1 MTLIITLICIAIEQ
15 FTPKLSQHRNYHWL
29 KQYMLWFRHA
39 FPNLDGTTT
48 LLLILGPII
57 ILGALLFASVNA
69 LLWFLLAIFI
79 LYYCIGPDNTVIQVT
94 DYLDANERGDIEA
107 AMRYADKLNPYTHEM
122 TTIEQAHQHVINA
135 ILTSTSE
142 RITAVLFW
150 FLILGP
156 LGALLYRCS
165 EQLMRYSQTNEGET
179 LQEAAQRLHFIL
191 AWLPTRLTAFSY
203 ALGGNM
209 SDAWQNWRHYQSQWA
224 QIYCDDNRG
233 ILICS
238 GLGALQ
244 IEPSSR
250 ENELQNVQCAL
261 ALANRAIIIWISF
274 IAILTLTG
282 FF

>member
-48 LLLILGPII
+48 LLLILSPII
-57 ILGALLFASVNA
+57 ILGILLLSSVNA
-69 LLWFLLAIFI
+69 LLWFLLSIVI
-79 LYYCIGPDNTVIQVT
+79 LCYSIGPKNTVIQVT
-94 DYLDANERGDIEA
+94 DYRDAAERGDIEA
-107 AMRYADKLNPYTHEM
+107 AMRYADKLNPYTHSM
-122 TTIEQAHQHVINA
+122 TNVAQANQHVINA
-135 ILTSTSE
+135 ILTNTSE

-150 FLILGP
+150 FILLGP

-165 EQLMRYSQTNEGET
+165 EQLMRYSQANEGET

-191 AWLPTRLTAFSY
+191 AWLPTRLTIFSY

-209 SDAWQNWRHYQSQWA
+209 SDAWQNWRHYQSKWA

-233 ILICS
+233 LLICS

-244 IEPSSR
+244 IEPTCR
-250 ENELQNVQCAL
+250 ENNLQNVQCAL
-261 ALANRAIIIWISF
+261 ALANRAIIIWVSF
-274 IAILTLTG
+274 IAILTLAG